1 MASSHRKKLVRQKA
15 IHSPPPPI
23 PLQSL
28 FIQENNLTWNNNQPY
43 YPDPLSAESSTSSNV
58 DSNSSNPVVVS
69 SKFLYRR
76 R

>member
-28 FIQENNLTWNNNQPY
+28 FIQENNLTWNNQPY
-43 YPDPLSAESSTSSNV
+43 YPDSLSAESSTSSNV